1 MNDEVDRLQAL
12 KQSPWL
18 RRAELMQWFGM
29 VMFVLAIGLS
39 ALTDF
44 LTQREGMVTI
54 VLFGGV
60 GLLAMV
66 SARLILTAC
75 THGART

>member
-1 MNDEVDRLQAL
+1 MSDEVNSLQAV
-12 KQSPWL
+12 KQSPCV
-18 RRAELMQWFGM
+18 RRAQLMQWFGM
-29 VMFVLAIGLS
+29 VMFVLAIGLA

-66 SARLILTAC
+66 SARLTAMAC
-75 THGART
+75 LRKQHP